1 MADEDLDFMA
11 EIIAEFLVESN
22 ELLEKLDTDLIAL
35 EKSPDDLDLINE
47 IFRAAHT
54 FKGTSG
60 FLGFD
65 KMMRLTH
72 AAEDILNRM
81 RKGNLSLTP
90 EIMDAILETVDV
102 LRTFLDNISETNK
115 EGDVEVDPLIEV
127 LNELNAQDSSE
138 TAATAEDEPVQEA
151 EAISEEEVRNEEQI
165 DVDAPTTDEDDEG
178 DADDEFS
185 DGSDH
190 EEDIVVA
197 EEEEEVVAIVEE
209 KSRNS
214 VPAKPQPAKSP
225 VANKAPAKPD
235 VQPERRTTAAPKASA
250 NENKDA
256 KTTQSVRVPVS
267 RLDHLMNL
275 AGELVLGRNRLNQ
288 VNTFFEAS
296 MHSMQSSDSR
306 SDEMSISAE
315 KEMRRLWEHNVEM
328 LSETNSALALITSEL
343 QMAIMQTRMMP
354 VASLFKK
361 VPRLIRTL
369 SREMNKKVELV
380 VEGEETELDKSVIEE
395 LGDPLT
401 HLLRNSMD
409 HGVEAPAKRNA
420 AGKNPVGTIRLFAK
434 QQGNHIII
442 GIEDDGAGIDA
453 EHVKARAVE
462 RGILSESEAERMNER
477 EAFNLIFQPGF
488 STAEVVTSVSG
499 RGVGMDV
506 VKTNVSRLN
515 GMIEIESAKGVG
527 STFLLKLPLTLAIIQ
542 GLLVKVAEEVFIIP
556 IVTVLETVRV
566 RKNGFNT
573 IGSRQVIRLR
583 DTVIPVVHLQEFFAA
598 ERKNEEPEE
607 CYVVV
612 VGVAN
617 KLVGL
622 VVDKLLGQ
630 EEVVIKSLGEFF
642 ESSDA
647 IAGATIMGDGRVRL
661 IIDISQIVNLE
672 QERVG

>member
-11 EIIAEFLVESN
+11 EIVAEFLVESK
-22 ELLEKLDTDLIAL
+22 ELLEKLDTDLISL

-102 LRTFLDNISETNK
+102 LRTFLDNIASTNK
-115 EGDVEVDPLIEV
+115 EGEVEVETLVEV
-127 LNELNAQDSSE
+127 LNELNSAEENGGESAPDEKQDV
-138 TAATAEDEPVQEA
+138 AATEDVATETEAAESVKDEPLA
-151 EAISEEEVRNEEQI
+151 EADDGESKP
-165 DVDAPTTDEDDEG
+165 APAKKKKTVAKG
-178 DADDEFS
+178 KK
-185 DGSDH
+185 
-190 EEDIVVA
+190 IVA
-197 EEEEEVVAIVEE
+197 KKSE
-209 KSRNS
+209 KSVKKDKN
-214 VPAKPQPAKSP
+214 VEANKAGGEEAKPQTHKKAAP
-225 VANKAPAKPD
+225 VTAPKAPAT
-235 VQPERRTTAAPKASA
+235 V
-250 NENKDA
+250 ENKDN
-256 KTTQSVRVPVS
+256 KTAQTVRVPVS

-288 VNTFFEAS
+288 INTFFEAS
-296 MHSMQSSDSR
+296 IHSIQSDDGFGNQADYAAS
-306 SDEMSISAE
+306 
-315 KEMRRLWEHNVEM
+315 KEIRGIWEHNVEL

-343 QMAIMQTRMMP
+343 QMAIMQTRMMQ

-361 VPRLIRTL
+361 VPRLVRTL
-369 SREMNKKVELV
+369 SREMKKEVELV
-380 VEGEETELDKSVIEE
+380 VKGEETELDKSVIEE

-409 HGVEAPAKRNA
+409 HGIESPEVRKA
-420 AGKNPVGTIRLFAK
+420 AGKNPVGTIELFAK

-442 GIEDDGAGIDA
+442 GIRDDGAGIDV
-453 EHVKARAVE
+453 EKVKARALQ
-462 RGILSESEAERMNER
+462 RNIISESEAERMNDR

-515 GMIEIESAKGVG
+515 GMIEVESEKGAG
-527 STFLLKLPLTLAIIQ
+527 STFILKLPLTLAIIQ
-542 GLLVKVAEEVFIIP
+542 GLLVRVDDDVFIIP
-556 IVTVLETVRV
+556 IVTVLETLRV
-566 RKNGFNT
+566 QKDSFNT

-583 DTVIPVVHLQEFFAA
+583 DTVIPVVHLRDFFHTCTG
-598 ERKNEEPEE
+598 EKVVEEM
-607 CYVVV
+607 YVVV

-661 IIDISQIVNLE
+661 IIDISEIVNIE
-672 QERVG
+672 QERVA